1 MIIKCSNCQTGL
13 RLDESKLKAGSYNIK
28 CPKCSSVNQA
38 IIPAKEPE
46 AVVPNLGIST
56 EANPKEVGWLI
67 VHDENTESQVF
78 PLKLGKNIVGRWS
91 ESKPCDVMIETE
103 DRRMSRNHS
112 VVEVLKRPT
121 GQYDYLIY
129 DFGSANGTFINA
141 DANKRLTEHDQ
152 VFLRDGDTIQMGR
165 TKMVLKTI
173 KVVANAASASQEVK
187 KQGHKQTIAI

>member
-13 RLDESKLKAGSYNIK
+13 RLDESKLKPGSYNIK
-28 CPKCSSVNQA
+28 CPKCSTLNQA
-38 IIPAKEPE
+38 IISVKVQEE
-46 AVVPNLGIST
+46 DVPILGIST

-67 VHDENTESQVF
+67 VHDENTESQTF

-112 VVEVLKRPT
+112 VIEVLKRPT

-141 DANKRLTEHDQ
+141 NAAKRLTEHDQ

-173 KVVANAASASQEVK
+173 KVVANAINASQEVQ
-187 KQGHKQTIAI
+187 KQGHKKTVVI